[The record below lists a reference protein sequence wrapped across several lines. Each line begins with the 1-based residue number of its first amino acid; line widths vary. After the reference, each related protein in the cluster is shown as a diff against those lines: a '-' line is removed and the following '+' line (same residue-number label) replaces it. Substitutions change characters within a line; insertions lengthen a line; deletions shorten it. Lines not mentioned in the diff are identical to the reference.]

1 MHSTT
6 VAYHL
11 VHSLPSMPLYRFVLL
26 LLTALSM
33 GVSSLS
39 AQSADPADE
48 YFRAYLMNNEAER
61 LVQGGE
67 LARAVDKY
75 QQALAIFESIAKTNP
90 TWQSQML
97 TFRRSKIADAIAN
110 ATAELSKPKVAPVAA
125 AAVMPVAPSAATTS
139 PSVVPPPAALTAAP
153 LMSPSAVPSSGDP
166 LQDALESVRRAAEAK
181 AGAVQQQLTNALA
194 NVGRYQLGYE
204 AAVGQRDE
212 AVRQRDQYYTQASQ
226 LQQTAIAQ
234 QAKMAELEKQA
245 ATSATAAAELAKMR
259 QDFAD
264 TNELLTEA
272 QVRLSK
278 AEGSVMT
285 QSKQLTEATMKL
297 TAVQKERD
305 DLAKQRDES
314 QKSKDAAVA
323 DRDKLAKER
332 DAAQTK
338 VLGLQ
343 AENVML
349 KKNGPMPENIKAL
362 VAQNEKLRKDLD
374 EARRQVTTLQAD
386 VTRKDKEIV
395 QLKGQLTTI
404 QGELAT
410 LRKDNAAFETQV
422 AELTVELKKIKEMAA
437 NPKKSESTNPQIAAE
452 NELLRGIITR
462 QLRQQARQQE
472 QKRLIIAE
480 MQKTES
486 ASKDLI
492 DQVQQLGGER
502 LALSAEEQKL
512 FTTPQLQEIMGAGGI
527 KATLM
532 AKSDAKAEPT
542 KPKDDAAAKALA
554 EIDALIDKGNKLLQ
568 EGKLAEAAT
577 LYEDVLRADPKNAT
591 GLAGLAWA
599 RVQQDKLDDA
609 EATLKK
615 AITYDPKNAAAH
627 YMLAVTFFRRDRLN
641 ESMAAFE
648 KSLEL
653 NGKNARAR
661 HYLGV
666 ITSKMGLTARAEKEF
681 KSALAID
688 PGYGDADFNLAV
700 LYATSDPPKW
710 DEARKHYNDAIKKG
724 VKADANLEKLLN
736 GAGAVSKR

>member
-1 MHSTT
+1 VHSTT

-724 VKADANLEKLLN
+724 VNLEKLLN